1 MAGFRISNFSG
12 LVPRLA
18 KQLLAPNQAQVA
30 TNCNLTS
37 GDVRPRNGTRLVYAP
52 VVNSDIKSMFRME
65 KDGNER
71 WLTWDKDIDVA
82 RSPIAGNTERR
93 FYYTGDGEPRTSD
106 FDTAASGAGPF
117 PSNCFV
123 LGVTPPV
130 TAPTVA
136 PSGGTGADV
145 TRSYVYTFVT
155 PWGEESA
162 PSPAS
167 ALATGKES
175 GSTWALSGMDAAPPN
190 SGTIT
195 GVLPNAPTAG
205 YVEITLDT
213 VYGLRAGETLM
224 FEDTGMSD
232 LDSTFTLESVD
243 SATKKVVITLSTT
256 QTYTSGGT
264 WERGAPH
271 NTAGMTKRI
280 YRTLTSSSGT
290 EYHYVVTV
298 AAATTTYSDTASDE
312 AVGLGEVLPSATKKV
327 VITLSTTQ
335 TYTSGGTWER
345 GAPHNTAGM
354 TKRIYR
360 TLTSSSGTEYHYVVT
375 VAAATTT
382 YSDTASDEAV
392 GLGEVLPS
400 AKWAMPPAT
409 MRGIVIMA
417 NGIACGFFGNE
428 VCFSEPFRPYA
439 WPIAYRQT
447 YDQDIVAIGVT
458 GTTLVGMTQGNPFTI
473 TGVEPVTMGGGMQ
486 KLGVAWPC
494 MSKRGVAS
502 FPFGVGYPAPQGLVI
517 IGVQSDIVTKDLF
530 TQKEWANLNPNTFVA
545 ATADNRYYAGYYA
558 NDKDQMFVIDKTET
572 AAFIEINQGI
582 TGIWSDPLTGKLYIA
597 VDKKIYEWEGDPG
610 TKLNYEWKSKQF
622 LTASPLNYGA
632 VKIDA
637 DFEMTETEQF
647 GAADAVAAIIASN
660 KVLMTSGAIDDGL
673 ADGALGE
680 YEIGGDA
687 MQALPPLSI
696 DSLQFQFWANGRLML
711 TKQVVNTRAFRLP
724 SGYKADNVEIVIS
737 GNVKVSAVVLAE
749 TMDGLR
755 QV

>member
-243 SATKKVVITLSTT
+243 
-256 QTYTSGGT
+256 
-264 WERGAPH
+264 
-271 NTAGMTKRI
+271 
-280 YRTLTSSSGT
+280 
-290 EYHYVVTV
+290 
-298 AAATTTYSDTASDE
+298 
-312 AVGLGEVLPSATKKV
+312 SATKKV

>member
-18 KQLLAPNQAQVA
+18 RQLLGPNQAQVA

-37 GDVRPRNGTRLVYAP
+37 GDLRPRNGPLIVYVP
-52 VVNSDIKSMFRME
+52 IVENDIQSMFRME

-71 WLTWDKDIDVA
+71 WLTWDKDVDVA

-106 FDTAASGAGPF
+106 FDTATSGAGPW
-117 PSNCFV
+117 PSGCFV

-130 TAPTVA
+130 TKPTVT
-136 PSGGTGADV
+136 PSGGSGPLV

-162 PSPAS
+162 PSPATVV
-167 ALATGKES
+167 TGNET
-175 GSTWALSGMDAAPPN
+175 GATWAISAMDTAPPN
-190 SGTIT
+190 SGTVT
-195 GVLPNAPTAG
+195 GVLPNAPTVG
-205 YVEITLDT
+205 HVEVTLNN
-213 VYGLRAGETLM
+213 VFGLRAGETIT
-224 FEDTGMSD
+224 FNAVGGVTD
-232 LDSTFTLESVD
+232 LNSSFTLESVNI
-243 SATKKVVITLSTT
+243 ATKKVTVPLMTA
-256 QTYTSGGT
+256 QAYTSGGT
-264 WERGAPH
+264 WHRGAPH

-290 EYHYVVTV
+290 EYHYVVTIAV
-298 AAATTTYSDTASDE
+298 ATTSHNDTATDS
-312 AVGLGEVLPSATKKV
+312 AVGLGAVLT
-327 VITLSTTQ
+327 STT
-335 TYTSGGTWER
+335 
-345 GAPHNTAGM
+345 
-354 TKRIYR
+354 
-360 TLTSSSGTEYHYVVT
+360 
-375 VAAATTT
+375 
-382 YSDTASDEAV
+382 
-392 GLGEVLPS
+392 
-400 AKWAMPPAT
+400 WAMPPAN
-409 MRGIVIMA
+409 MRGIIIMA

-428 VCFSEPFRPYA
+428 ICFSEPFKPYA
-439 WPIAYRQT
+439 WPVAYRQT

-517 IGVQSDIVTKDLF
+517 IGTQSDIVTQDLF
-530 TQKEWANLNPNTFVA
+530 TQKEWGDLNPETFVA

-558 NDKDQMFVIDKTET
+558 NEKNQMFVIDKTET
-572 AAFIEINQGI
+572 AAFISINQGV
-582 TGIWSDPLTGKLYIA
+582 TAVWSDPLTGKLYVA
-597 VDKKIYEWEGDPG
+597 VEKKVYEWEGDPG
-610 TKLNYEWKSKQF
+610 TKLSYEWKSKQF

-632 VKIDA
+632 AKIDA
-637 DFEMTETEQF
+637 DFEMTEAEIF
-647 GAADAVAAIIASN
+647 GAVDAHAAIIASN
-660 KVLMTSGAIDDGL
+660 RVLITSGGTDDGL
-673 ADGALGE
+673 ADSALGE
-680 YEIGGDA
+680 YEVGGDA

-696 DSLQFQFWANGRLML
+696 DSLQFQFWANNRLML
-711 TKQVVNTRAFRLP
+711 TKQVLSTRAFRLP
-724 SGYKADNVEIVIS
+724 AGYKADNVEVVVS
-737 GNVKVSAVVLAE
+737 GNVKVSAIILAE

>member
-232 LDSTFTLESVD
+232 LDSTFTLESGD
-243 SATKKVVITLSTT
+243 
-256 QTYTSGGT
+256 
-264 WERGAPH
+264 
-271 NTAGMTKRI
+271 
-280 YRTLTSSSGT
+280 
-290 EYHYVVTV
+290 
-298 AAATTTYSDTASDE
+298 
-312 AVGLGEVLPSATKKV
+312 SATKKV